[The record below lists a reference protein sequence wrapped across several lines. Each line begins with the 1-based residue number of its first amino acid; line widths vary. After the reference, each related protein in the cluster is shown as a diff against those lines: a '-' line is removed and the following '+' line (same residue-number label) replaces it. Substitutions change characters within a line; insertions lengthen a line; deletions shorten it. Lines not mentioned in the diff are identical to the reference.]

1 MLTGDYLAHSC
12 RNAHCSPCHI
22 RYATCSGLP
31 DGINVWRGRE
41 KTPFYVVCQ
50 AERVAFHG
58 RCINPEPGKRQIYDG
73 EYHTCGRPVDFEMG
87 MVHHMHRGEIG
98 KSQIVKQINHAKKV
112 GKSEKRPKASIA
124 NNNQAQ
130 QGGNQQQV
138 QQASKPHINQPQ
150 ANQPPQQ
157 NANNNNQPPQNKPN
171 TPQPHVNQPQN
182 NQQQQQTPSSSSN
195 NAANNQNNQHSP
207 HVNQPKTAA
216 PQSNT
221 QTPPGP
227 GNQQTKAPVPS
238 TPHANQPSA
247 QANQPP
253 AQANQPPALA
263 NQPPAHA
270 NQPPPLANQ
279 PPAHANQPTAHA
291 NQPSAPANQPPAHA
305 NQPPAHANQP
315 HSYPSAQQPSH
326 LQNNYQPPPQQQY
339 GLSAQGPPQNYGPQH
354 NQPRAPQP
362 FPNVA
367 PQSHVNQ
374 PHAPVQHHQ
383 TPYAQPSAQK
393 PNSLQSFIGEIQSKG
408 THQQPHPNQPVQY
421 PNQPQSNTNAPLQV
435 VRAKS
440 GKRPPL
446 PYMNSV
452 PSVPQV
458 PSVPLVPQVPPRTP
472 IPRQQPIYQQ
482 APSYPHPNQQR
493 QPSYPHV
500 PQPLPPVQQR
510 PPAPV
515 VARPVHNGPS
525 PAHHPNMPQTV
536 QRPNTQ
542 PSYPQQPH
550 SIPNRQ
556 HAAPQPAPQQRMY
569 PQPVPRAPS
578 HGPQPIQPHP
588 VGPYPQP
595 QLYNEPATI
604 RQSISPKQNIK
615 NIAPNRYPVPT
626 TQVSRVFQHNPY
638 WREVVVQDAKR
649 EKIADL
655 KSNQTPA
662 QQSIQSKSDIAM
674 ERYSSHILGL
684 NEVYEKNANAAQ
696 RTEGTLQ
703 HLQQLHKQNEHTS
716 THNQQQHHPNQP
728 NYHQHNKQANTQQ
741 QLQNPVNTQHINQQP
756 QQNMQQQSQLSLNSA
771 QQQSNNNHGFH
782 PNQPMQQSQLSNLAQ
797 HQQFQQ
803 RAMQQIMSVNP
814 TQAYTNP
821 RLQTHQSAVGSS
833 LYLQTPM
840 PTVLSNYLPAS
851 TARTALLNS
860 RFTIQSGVAASRLS
874 QGSGHTFSQSL
885 SNPSQFALTNVA

>member
-1 MLTGDYLAHSC
+1 MLLGDYLAHSC

-50 AERVAFHG
+50 AQRVAFHG

-98 KSQIVKQINHAKKV
+98 KSQIVKQINHAKRV
-112 GKSEKRPKASIA
+112 GKAEKRPKASMGK
-124 NNNQAQ
+124 NNPAQ
-130 QGGNQQQV
+130 QSGNQQKAL
-138 QQASKPHINQPQ
+138 QASKPHINQPK
-150 ANQPPQQ
+150 ANQASPQ
-157 NANNNNQPPQNKPN
+157 NTNNNNQPPQNKPN
-171 TPQPHVNQPQN
+171 TPQPHVNQPN
-182 NQQQQQTPSSSSN
+182 NNMQQQTPSSSSN
-195 NAANNQNNQHSP
+195 NAANSQNSQHSP

-227 GNQQTKAPVPS
+227 ANQQTKAPVPS

-247 QANQPP
+247 HANQPAAQANQPPVQANQPP
-253 AQANQPPALA
+253 A
-263 NQPPAHA
+263 HV
-270 NQPPPLANQ
+270 
-279 PPAHANQPTAHA
+279 
-291 NQPSAPANQPPAHA
+291 NQPPAHA
-305 NQPPAHANQP
+305 NQPPAHVNQPSAQANKPPAHANQP
-315 HSYPSAQQPSH
+315 QSHAHAQQPPSQ
-326 LQNNYQPPPQQQY
+326 QNNYQPPQQQQY
-339 GLSAQGPPQNYGPQH
+339 GPPAQGPPPNYGPPN

-362 FPNVA
+362 HPNVA
-367 PQSHVNQ
+367 PQPHVNK
-374 PHAPVQHHQ
+374 PHTPVQHQ
-383 TPYAQPSAQK
+383 RTPYAQPHSQPQAQK

-408 THQQPHPNQPVQY
+408 RYQQPHPNRPVQY

-435 VRAKS
+435 VRAKP

-452 PSVPQV
+452 PSVPRV
-458 PSVPLVPQVPPRTP
+458 PSVPSVPQSQPRNP
-472 IPRQQPIYQQ
+472 IPRQHHIQQQPPPY
-482 APSYPHPNQQR
+482 SHPNQQR

-515 VARPVHNGPS
+515 VAGPVHNGPS
-525 PAHHPNMPQTV
+525 PAHHPNMPQTI

-542 PSYPQQPH
+542 PSYPQQPYA
-550 SIPNRQ
+550 IPNRQ
-556 HAAPQPAPQQRMY
+556 HIAPQPAPQQRMY

-578 HGPQPIQPHP
+578 HGPQPIQPRP

-604 RQSISPKQNIK
+604 RQSISPKQNVN
-615 NIAPNRYPVPT
+615 NISQKRYPVPT

-662 QQSIQSKSDIAM
+662 QQSIQSKSDRAM

-696 RTEGTLQ
+696 RAKDTLQ
-703 HLQQLHKQNEHTS
+703 QLQLHKQNEHTS
-716 THNQQQHHPNQP
+716 SHNQQQHHINQP
-728 NYHQHNKQANTQQ
+728 NYHQHNKQTNTQQ
-741 QLQNPVNTQHINQQP
+741 QSQNQVNTQNINHTP
-756 QQNMQQQSQLSLNSA
+756 QQNTQQQSHLSLNSA
-771 QQQSNNNHGFH
+771 RQQQGQSHNNHGLH

-803 RAMQQIMSVNP
+803 RAMQQIMGVNP

>member
-1 MLTGDYLAHSC
+1 MLLGDYLAHSC

-50 AERVAFHG
+50 AQRVAFHG

-98 KSQIVKQINHAKKV
+98 KSQIVKQINHAKRV
-112 GKSEKRPKASIA
+112 GKAEKRPKASMGK
-124 NNNQAQ
+124 NNPAQ
-130 QGGNQQQV
+130 QSGNQQKAL
-138 QQASKPHINQPQ
+138 QASKPHINQPK
-150 ANQPPQQ
+150 ANQASPQ
-157 NANNNNQPPQNKPN
+157 NTNNNNQPPQNKPN
-171 TPQPHVNQPQN
+171 TPQPHVNQPN
-182 NQQQQQTPSSSSN
+182 NNQQQQTPSSSSN
-195 NAANNQNNQHSP
+195 NAANSQNSQHSP

-227 GNQQTKAPVPS
+227 ANQQTKAPVPS

-247 QANQPP
+247 HANQPAAQANQPPVQANQPP
-253 AQANQPPALA
+253 A
-263 NQPPAHA
+263 HV
-270 NQPPPLANQ
+270 
-279 PPAHANQPTAHA
+279 
-291 NQPSAPANQPPAHA
+291 NQPPAHA
-305 NQPPAHANQP
+305 NQPPAHVNQPSAQANKPPAHANQP
-315 HSYPSAQQPSH
+315 QSHAHAQQPPSQ
-326 LQNNYQPPPQQQY
+326 QNNYQPPQQQQY
-339 GLSAQGPPQNYGPQH
+339 GPPAQGPPPNYGPPN

-362 FPNVA
+362 HPNVA
-367 PQSHVNQ
+367 PQPHVNK
-374 PHAPVQHHQ
+374 PHTPVQHQ
-383 TPYAQPSAQK
+383 RTPYAQPHSQPQAQK

-408 THQQPHPNQPVQY
+408 RYQQPHPNRPVQY

-435 VRAKS
+435 VRAKP

-452 PSVPQV
+452 PSVPRV
-458 PSVPLVPQVPPRTP
+458 PSVPSVPQSQPRNP
-472 IPRQQPIYQQ
+472 IPRQHHIQQQPPPY
-482 APSYPHPNQQR
+482 SHPNQQR

-515 VARPVHNGPS
+515 VAGPVHNGPS
-525 PAHHPNMPQTV
+525 PAHHPNMPQTI

-542 PSYPQQPH
+542 PSYPQQPYA
-550 SIPNRQ
+550 IPNRQ
-556 HAAPQPAPQQRMY
+556 HVAPQPAPQQRMY

-578 HGPQPIQPHP
+578 HGPQPIQPRP

-604 RQSISPKQNIK
+604 RQSISPKQNVN
-615 NIAPNRYPVPT
+615 NISQKRYPVPT

-655 KSNQTPA
+655 KSKQTPA
-662 QQSIQSKSDIAM
+662 QQSIQSKSDRAM

-696 RTEGTLQ
+696 RAKDTLQ
-703 HLQQLHKQNEHTS
+703 QLQLHKQNEHTS
-716 THNQQQHHPNQP
+716 SHNQQQHHINQP
-728 NYHQHNKQANTQQ
+728 NYHQHNKQTNTQQ
-741 QLQNPVNTQHINQQP
+741 QSQNQVNTQNINHTP
-756 QQNMQQQSQLSLNSA
+756 QQNTQQQSHLSLNSA
-771 QQQSNNNHGFH
+771 RQQQGQNHNNHGFH
-782 PNQPMQQSQLSNLAQ
+782 PNQQMQQSQLSNLAQ

-874 QGSGHTFSQSL
+874 QGSGPTFSQSL